1 MVKSRK
7 QKSIEALKSGVLA
20 AEKTTENDRPNIVKQ
35 LVNAVLTIPDE
46 KKRAKALRKIIY
58 NHTEIQKLL
67 EENPKLLVADVE
79 RSMYELAAGCTIT
92 DETIIVSGGRKTV
105 KTVTKQLPPNQAA
118 IEFILTNK
126 ADYSARPESASS
138 DANGKID
145 EIMEALRSVK

>member
-1 MVKSRK
+1 MKSRK

-20 AEKTTENDRPNIVKQ
+20 AEKSVENDRPNIVKQ

-58 NHTEIQKLL
+58 NHTEIQKLIQ
-67 EENPKLLVADVE
+67 ENPTLLVADVE

-92 DETIIVSGGRKTV
+92 EETVTVSGGRRTV
-105 KTVTKQLPPNQAA
+105 KTITKQLPPNQAA

-126 ADYSARPESASS
+126 GDYSARPEAATADGS
-138 DANGKID
+138 GKIE
-145 EIMEALRSVK
+145 EILEALRNVK

>member
-1 MVKSRK
+1 MKSRK

-20 AEKTTENDRPNIVKQ
+20 AEKSVENDRPNIVKQ

-67 EENPKLLVADVE
+67 EENPTLLIADVE

-92 DETIIVSGGRKTV
+92 EETVTVSDGRRTV
-105 KTVTKQLPPNQAA
+105 KTVTRQLPPNQAA

-126 ADYSARPESASS
+126 GDYSARPEAATADGS
-138 DANGKID
+138 GKIE
-145 EIMEALRSVK
+145 EILEALRNVK